1 MNLFFYV
8 QDNWLLLIGISSAI
22 FLIVFLLFKF
32 LNPKKLGS
40 TAEPINDHLA
50 EWKNKMELIR
60 LIEEYQESI
69 SNLKENTRKLAQ
81 QERETAWREMA
92 KLVAHEIKNPLTPLK
107 LGIQL
112 LKKSWEAKDPDF
124 DEKFKRFTDSFIEQ
138 VEILS
143 NIVSEFSNFAKMPE
157 MVLEP
162 IDLNE
167 LLKKLTAIYMSANDI
182 KISYETAEKKPVWI
196 KADQNFLI
204 RSFNNLINNAI
215 EAIHEPSSGEIV
227 IRLHRDEHWAHVDIQ
242 DNGCGIPDEFRAQIF
257 VPSFTT
263 KTSGSGLGL
272 AFVKQSLLSIGGTI
286 HFETTSGNGTNFHI
300 SIPILQI

>member
-1 MNLFFYV
+1 MTLFFLD
-8 QDNWLLLIGISSAI
+8 QHKWLLLIGMLSVT
-22 FLIVFLLFKF
+22 FLLVFVLFKF
-32 LNPKKLGS
+32 LKAKKLGDA
-40 TAEPINDHLA
+40 TEPINPPPA
-50 EWKNKMELIR
+50 KWKNKMELMR

-69 SNLKENTRKLAQ
+69 SSLKENTRKLAQ

-124 DEKFKRFTDSFIEQ
+124 DEKFERFTDSFIEQ

-167 LLKKLTAIYMSANDI
+167 LLKKLTAIYTSSNQI
-182 KISYETAEKKPVWI
+182 KIRFETAVKDPVWI
-196 KADQNFLI
+196 KAGQNFLI

-215 EAIHEPSSGEIV
+215 EAIQEPSSGEIV
-227 IRLHRDEHWAHVDIQ
+227 IRLHREEHWAHVNIQ

-257 VPSFTT
+257 TPSFTT

-272 AFVKQSLLSIGGTI
+272 AFVKQSILSIGGTI
-286 HFETTSGNGTNFHI
+286 HFETCSGKGTNFYI
-300 SIPILQI
+300 RIPILKI

>member
-1 MNLFFYV
+1 M
-8 QDNWLLLIGISSAI
+8 SSATI
-22 FLIVFLLFKF
+22 LLVFVLFKF
-32 LNPKKLGS
+32 LKPKKLGGA
-40 TAEPINDHLA
+40 TEPINQHPA
-50 EWKNKMELIR
+50 KWKNKMELMR

-69 SNLKENTRKLAQ
+69 SKLKENTRKLAQ
-81 QERETAWREMA
+81 DERDIAWREMA

-124 DEKFKRFTDSFIEQ
+124 DEKFERFTDSFIEQ

-167 LLKKLTAIYMSANDI
+167 LLKKLTAVYTSSNQITI
-182 KISYETAEKKPVWI
+182 RFETGVEGPVWI
-196 KADQNFLI
+196 KADQNLLMQ
-204 RSFNNLINNAI
+204 SFNNLINNAI
-215 EAIHEPSSGEIV
+215 ETIQEPSSGEIV
-227 IRLHRDEHWAHVDIQ
+227 IHLHREEHWAHVDIQ
-242 DNGCGIPDEFRAQIF
+242 DNGSGIPDEFRAQIF
-257 VPSFTT
+257 TPSFTT

-272 AFVKQSLLSIGGTI
+272 AFVKQSILSIGGTI
-286 HFETTSGNGTNFHI
+286 HFETTSGKGTKFHI
-300 SIPILQI
+300 RIPILQI

>member
-8 QDNWLLLIGISSAI
+8 QHNWLVLIGISSAI
-22 FLIVFLLFKF
+22 FLIVFLLFK
-32 LNPKKLGS
+32 LLTPKKLGS
-40 TAEPINDHLA
+40 PAEPINRHTA

-60 LIEEYQESI
+60 LIEEYQKSI

-81 QERETAWREMA
+81 VERETAWREMA
-92 KLVAHEIKNPLTPLK
+92 KMVAHEIKNPLTPLK

-124 DEKFKRFTDSFIEQ
+124 DEKFVRFTDSFIEQ
-138 VEILS
+138 VEIIS

-182 KISYETAEKKPVWI
+182 KISYETIEEDPVWI

-215 EAIHEPSSGEIV
+215 EAIQEPSSGEIV
-227 IRLHRDEHWAHVDIQ
+227 FRLNRDEHWAHIDIQ
-242 DNGCGIPDEFRAQIF
+242 DNGCGIPDEFIAQIF
-257 VPSFTT
+257 VPGFTI

-272 AFVKQSLLSIGGTI
+272 TFVKQSLLSIGGTI
-286 HFETTSGNGTNFHI
+286 HFENTSGKGANFHI

>member
-1 MNLFFYV
+1 MTLFFLD
-8 QDNWLLLIGISSAI
+8 QHKWLLLIGMLSAT
-22 FLIVFLLFKF
+22 FLLVFVLFKV
-32 LNPKKLGS
+32 LKPKKLGGA
-40 TAEPINDHLA
+40 TEPINPPA
-50 EWKNKMELIR
+50 AKWKNKMKLMR

-69 SNLKENTRKLAQ
+69 SNLKDSNRKLAQ

-124 DEKFKRFTDSFIEQ
+124 DEKFERFTDSFIEQ

-167 LLKKLTAIYMSANDI
+167 LLKKLTAIYTSSNQI
-182 KISYETAEKKPVWI
+182 KIRFETAVKDPVWI

-215 EAIHEPSSGEIV
+215 EAIQEPSSGEIV
-227 IRLHRDEHWAHVDIQ
+227 IRLHKDGHLAHVDIQ
-242 DNGCGIPDEFRAQIF
+242 DNGSGIPDEFRAQIF
-257 VPSFTT
+257 TPSFTT

-272 AFVKQSLLSIGGTI
+272 AFVKQSILSIGGTI
-286 HFETTSGNGTNFHI
+286 HFETCSGKGTNFYI
-300 SIPILQI
+300 RIPILKI